1 MAVGLLHSLGD
12 PLLLGHA
19 AAQADHLLRV
29 FLFCVGENAQIAED
43 PLFRVLPDGAGVQ
56 NHQIRLLGVL
66 CKGKAAVGQHPHQ
79 LLTVRHVLLT
89 AKGVHAGHR
98 MGFPGSEHFL
108 DLCFKFPLTRQRV
121 FGHQYIFPLQMVYPP
136 KVI

>member
-1 MAVGLLHSLGD
+1 M
-12 PLLLGHA
+12 
-19 AAQADHLLRV
+19 
-29 FLFCVGENAQIAED
+29 GENAQIAED
-43 PLFRVLPDGAGVQ
+43 PLLRVLPDGAGVQ
-56 NHQIRLLGVL
+56 DHQICLLWVL
-66 CKGKAAVGQHPHQ
+66 CKGEAAVGQHTHQ
-79 LLTVRHVLLT
+79 FLAVRYVLLT